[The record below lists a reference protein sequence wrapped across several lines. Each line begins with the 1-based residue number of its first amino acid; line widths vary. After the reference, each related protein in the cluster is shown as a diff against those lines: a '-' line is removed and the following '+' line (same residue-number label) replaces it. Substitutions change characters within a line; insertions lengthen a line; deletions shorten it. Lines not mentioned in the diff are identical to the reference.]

1 MPGLP
6 VRSPCSPLCVCA
18 SLSDHCSPAVHS
30 APRRSRTP
38 SLLIRSQTLYPV
50 ELWALGW
57 RIVNRLRCTDAQ
69 GRTVEQRQ
77 VGLFSARSLVL
88 IQAVLPCASIAS
100 LTVGCS
106 PASPQ
111 VGGTRF
117 ELVTSTMST

>member
-50 ELWALGW
+50 ELWALGS
-57 RIVNRLRCTDAQ
+57 RIVNRLRCTDAP
-69 GRTVEQRQ
+69 GRTDEQRQ
-77 VGLFSARSLVL
+77 VGLFSACSLLLLRLFSPVRL
-88 IQAVLPCASIAS
+88 LRLLLLAALQPHRRWAVLDSN
-100 LTVGCS
+100 
-106 PASPQ
+106 
-111 VGGTRF
+111 
-117 ELVTSTMST
+117 